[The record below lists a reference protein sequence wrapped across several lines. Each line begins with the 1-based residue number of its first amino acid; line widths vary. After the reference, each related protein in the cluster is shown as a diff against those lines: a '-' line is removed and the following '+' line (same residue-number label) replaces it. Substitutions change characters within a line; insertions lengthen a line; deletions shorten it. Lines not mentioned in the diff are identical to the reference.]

1 MPKLFLALSSE
12 LVNIYFLSSRG
23 KMARRIDM
31 FSTFTELT
39 I

>member
-1 MPKLFLALSSE
+1 MPKLFLAISSE
-12 LVNIYFLSSRG
+12 LVNIYFLSSED
-23 KMARRIDM
+23 KMVRKIDM